1 MTKLCMSCSGR
12 KMTKRRIITLVV
24 VAIGIVAT
32 IYAVSAATNNFA
44 ILAASPLVLAFAA
57 CPIMCAVM
65 AGGMWLV
72 GRLSRNKHKASLQ
85 ANSGTC
91 CQHDHDHDHDRLY
104 NENKDTGSNG
114 KVSGV
119 EPASAELK
127 TNNDYTPNLNPPQGT
142 SNSKFKNSS

>member
-72 GRLSRNKHKASLQ
+72 GRLSRNKQKANVENNIGRYSQFGL
-85 ANSGTC
+85 
-91 CQHDHDHDHDRLY
+91 D
-104 NENKDTGSNG
+104 NEH
-114 KVSGV
+114 
-119 EPASAELK
+119 P
-127 TNNDYTPNLNPPQGT
+127 T
-142 SNSKFKNSS
+142 SKNNSKYAD

>member
-72 GRLSRNKHKASLQ
+72 GRLSRNKQKANVENNIGRYSQFGLD
-85 ANSGTC
+85 NEHES
-91 CQHDHDHDHDRLY
+91 HY
-104 NENKDTGSNG
+104 YENKGTSASV
-114 KVSGV
+114 K
-119 EPASAELK
+119 ETSAELASTEPNINK
-127 TNNDYTPNLNPPQGT
+127 DNSHNLNLPHPT
-142 SNSKFKNSS
+142 SKNNSKYAD

>member
-1 MTKLCMSCSGR
+1 MSCCNNGKINR
-12 KMTKRRIITLVV
+12 KKMVIFSLV
-24 VAIGIVAT
+24 AGGI
-32 IYAVSAATNNFA
+32 AVSSYFLIFTTNIAAAAT
-44 ILAASPLVLAFAA
+44 LPVLAGFAA
-57 CPIMCAVM
+57 CPLMCAAM
-65 AGGMWLV
+65 GGGMWLSS
-72 GRLSRNKHKASLQ
+72 RLSRNKHKASLQ

-114 KVSGV
+114 KVSGI

>member
-1 MTKLCMSCSGR
+1 
-12 KMTKRRIITLVV
+12 MTKRRIIRLVV

-72 GRLSRNKHKASLQ
+72 GRLSRNKQKANVENNIGRYSQFGL
-85 ANSGTC
+85 
-91 CQHDHDHDHDRLY
+91 D
-104 NENKDTGSNG
+104 NEH
-114 KVSGV
+114 
-119 EPASAELK
+119 P
-127 TNNDYTPNLNPPQGT
+127 T
-142 SNSKFKNSS
+142 SKNNSKYAD